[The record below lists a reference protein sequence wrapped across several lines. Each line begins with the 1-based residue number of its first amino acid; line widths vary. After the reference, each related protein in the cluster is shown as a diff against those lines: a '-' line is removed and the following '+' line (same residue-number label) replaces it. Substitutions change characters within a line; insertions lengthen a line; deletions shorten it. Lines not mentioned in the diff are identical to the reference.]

1 MHFIADFHIH
11 SHYSRATAKDLN
23 LINIEHWAF
32 TKGLFVVGT
41 GDFTHPAWFDEI
53 KSSLKEKEEGLFVLN
68 SSNEK
73 RVRFILSAEISCIYT
88 KDKKTRKL
96 HHLIL
101 MPDFDAVEK
110 FNSIL
115 EKIGNLSADGR
126 PILGLDSKDLLEI
139 VLSVSEMAVLIPAH
153 IWTPWFSLFGSR
165 SGFDTIEEC
174 FEDLSKYIFAL
185 ETGLSSDPP
194 MNWRLSALDRYT
206 LISNSDAHSCSKL
219 AREAN
224 LFDIELSYFN
234 IIEAMRTKKGFLGTV
249 EFFPEEGKY
258 HFDGHRK
265 CKVRLNPKETK
276 ALSGICPVCKRP
288 VTVGVMHRVE
298 SLADR
303 EDGFVPNGAPPF
315 RSLLSLSEIISQAFE
330 VGVNSKK
337 VKETYEILLNNL
349 GSELS
354 ILMDHDPSD
363 ISRYSSPLIG
373 YGIEKMRKRD
383 LIIKP
388 GYDGEFGK
396 IELFTDYE
404 RKNFSSQ
411 RSFLQVVNDRLKI
424 KEEKKEIFEK
434 KEESNNDILPK
445 KLELFDISKIEP
457 AQEEAISHYGE
468 PMMVIA
474 GPGTGKTYTLVN
486 RIAYLINN
494 GIANPKNILAVT
506 FTNKAAEEMI
516 SRINALVKD
525 FNNFSNIT
533 ITTFHG
539 FAYSLLK
546 EFKNLLIIT
555 PEEKDELIRS
565 IGIKYFKKIDS
576 FMVKRIDDALNK
588 LKRNL
593 ISYEDNRFKD
603 LLKNFDQEFINSFI
617 PFYPEYQDRL
627 RELGLFDF
635 DDLIIEVIKKMEDD
649 QRWLKDLRTR
659 YTFISVDEFQDIN
672 LAQYK
677 MVNLLAPTGENL
689 FVIGDPL
696 QSIYGFRGGSPEFF
710 ERFKRDYPGAKVIKF
725 TRSYRSNETILRV
738 SEDIISKGK
747 DGIKPGLISG
757 IKGERLIKIIRFPN
771 EKEEAN
777 FIAKT
782 IEEYVGGINLFSID
796 KGNFFYENENQSWDF
811 SDFAIFYR
819 IHQLGDAVENA
830 LFRYGIPYQ
839 RLASSSD
846 DIKPFFSLIFG
857 WLRLLIVEP
866 SQIYFF
872 DFLKKKT
879 KMLGGKMPNDP
890 LSFINFLKNK
900 KVSEQI
906 EALIDNLDLKI
917 PDKKI
922 KELLNISS
930 PFEMD
935 TASFLIF
942 MANRDETD
950 KYEARAKKVTLSTLH
965 SAKGLEF
972 SMVFIIGLENGLIPY
987 LPDKGRFFDIEE
999 ERRLLYVGITRAKRV
1014 VILTHV
1020 KERFYF
1026 GKKHLFL
1033 PSPFLKDIKDYRIKH
1048 IQYSTKKKKQESQL
1062 KFF

>member
-1 MHFIADFHIH
+1 
-11 SHYSRATAKDLN
+11 
-23 LINIEHWAF
+23 
-32 TKGLFVVGT
+32 
-41 GDFTHPAWFDEI
+41 
-53 KSSLKEKEEGLFVLN
+53 
-68 SSNEK
+68 
-73 RVRFILSAEISCIYT
+73 
-88 KDKKTRKL
+88 
-96 HHLIL
+96 
-101 MPDFDAVEK
+101 
-110 FNSIL
+110 
-115 EKIGNLSADGR
+115 
-126 PILGLDSKDLLEI
+126 
-139 VLSVSEMAVLIPAH
+139 
-153 IWTPWFSLFGSR
+153 
-165 SGFDTIEEC
+165 
-174 FEDLSKYIFAL
+174 
-185 ETGLSSDPP
+185 
-194 MNWRLSALDRYT
+194 
-206 LISNSDAHSCSKL
+206 
-219 AREAN
+219 
-224 LFDIELSYFN
+224 
-234 IIEAMRTKKGFLGTV
+234 
-249 EFFPEEGKY
+249 
-258 HFDGHRK
+258 
-265 CKVRLNPKETK
+265 
-276 ALSGICPVCKRP
+276 
-288 VTVGVMHRVE
+288 
-298 SLADR
+298 
-303 EDGFVPNGAPPF
+303 
-315 RSLLSLSEIISQAFE
+315 
-330 VGVNSKK
+330 
-337 VKETYEILLNNL
+337 
-349 GSELS
+349 
-354 ILMDHDPSD
+354 
-363 ISRYSSPLIG
+363 
-373 YGIEKMRKRD
+373 
-383 LIIKP
+383 
-388 GYDGEFGK
+388 
-396 IELFTDYE
+396 
-404 RKNFSSQ
+404 
-411 RSFLQVVNDRLKI
+411 
-424 KEEKKEIFEK
+424 
-434 KEESNNDILPK
+434 
-445 KLELFDISKIEP
+445 
-457 AQEEAISHYGE
+457 
-468 PMMVIA
+468 
-474 GPGTGKTYTLVN
+474 
-486 RIAYLINN
+486 
-494 GIANPKNILAVT
+494 
-506 FTNKAAEEMI
+506 
-516 SRINALVKD
+516 
-525 FNNFSNIT
+525 
-533 ITTFHG
+533 
-539 FAYSLLK
+539 
-546 EFKNLLIIT
+546 
-555 PEEKDELIRS
+555 
-565 IGIKYFKKIDS
+565 
-576 FMVKRIDDALNK
+576 
-588 LKRNL
+588 
-593 ISYEDNRFKD
+593 
-603 LLKNFDQEFINSFI
+603 
-617 PFYPEYQDRL
+617 
-627 RELGLFDF
+627 
-635 DDLIIEVIKKMEDD
+635 
-649 QRWLKDLRTR
+649 
-659 YTFISVDEFQDIN
+659 FISVDEFQDIN